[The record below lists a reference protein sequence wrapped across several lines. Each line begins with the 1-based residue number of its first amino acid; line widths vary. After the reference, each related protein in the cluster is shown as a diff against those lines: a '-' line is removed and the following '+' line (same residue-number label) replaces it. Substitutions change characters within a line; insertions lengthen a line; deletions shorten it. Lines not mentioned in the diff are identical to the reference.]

1 MCKLYHILIILFLT
15 GIAVTIYGCSGK
27 DSQNV
32 RTVREQ
38 KSESVSQAVQTAPLA
53 SEGKHE
59 GEGMC
64 RGGSW
69 IHNALDCVSHF
80 RHKSLTTLCI

>member
-38 KSESVSQAVQTAPLA
+38 KSESVSQAEQTAPLA
-53 SEGKHE
+53 SEGKAE
-59 GEGMC
+59 LPIIDELACDMVQIETDS
-64 RGGSW
+64 GSFY
-69 IHNALDCVSHF
+69 I
-80 RHKSLTTLCI
+80 